1 MFALS
6 AHKIQPEARM
16 KIGTISTQS
25 NPYSLN
31 FEDDS
36 GRFQLSQFPTLAEFL
51 ATSLSELRESI
62 NSAERIAIGTQAWG
76 APIAAGTE
84 IWGAGVT
91 YLRSRDARIDE
102 SSTPDVYA
110 KVYDAE
116 RPELFLKGTA
126 SRTVGTL
133 GSIGIRFDAASSIP
147 EPELALVINSHGECV
162 GLTICNDVT
171 ARSIEGENPL
181 YLSQAKIYRGSTALG
196 PYITPIWEI
205 EDHSKIQID
214 ARIERG
220 KENIWEA
227 STSFGQLRRT
237 FEELIGFLFRCQDF
251 PEGVILS
258 TGTGIIPPDHVH
270 LQQGDVVTMSATHL
284 GTLENRVQLM
294 K

>member
-1 MFALS
+1 
-6 AHKIQPEARM
+6 M
-16 KIGTISTQS
+16 KIGTISTPS
-25 NPYSLN
+25 NPYSLT
-31 FEDDS
+31 FEDEGS
-36 GRFQLSQFPTLAEFL
+36 RFQLSEFPTLAEFL
-51 ATSLSELRESI
+51 GKSLNEMRTALR
-62 NSAERIAIGTQAWG
+62 SAERKPIASQPWG
-76 APIAAGTE
+76 PPIAAGTE
-84 IWGAGVT
+84 VWGAGVT

-133 GSIGIRFDAASSIP
+133 GAIGIRFDAASSIP

-196 PYITPIWEI
+196 PYITPIWDI
-205 EDHSKIQID
+205 DDHSKIQIA

-220 KENIWEA
+220 NELIWEA

-258 TGTGIIPPDHVH
+258 TGTGIIPPDDVH
-270 LQQGDVVTMSATHL
+270 LQKGDLVTMSATHL
-284 GTLENRVQLM
+284 GTLENRVELM

>member
-1 MFALS
+1 
-6 AHKIQPEARM
+6 M

-25 NPYSLN
+25 NPYSLT
-31 FEDDS
+31 FEDES

-133 GSIGIRFDAASSIP
+133 GSIGIRFDATSSIP

-237 FEELIGFLFRCQDF
+237 FDELIGFLFRCQDF

-270 LQQGDVVTMSATHL
+270 LRQGDVVTMSATHL

>member
-1 MFALS
+1 
-6 AHKIQPEARM
+6 M
-16 KIGTISTQS
+16 KIGTISTPS
-25 NPYSLN
+25 NPYSLT
-31 FEDDS
+31 FEDEGS
-36 GRFQLSQFPTLAEFL
+36 RFQLSEFPTLAEFL
-51 ATSLSELRESI
+51 GKSLNEMRTALR
-62 NSAERIAIGTQAWG
+62 SAERKPIASQPWG
-76 APIAAGTE
+76 PPIAAGTE
-84 IWGAGVT
+84 VWGAGVT

-214 ARIERG
+214 ARIERD
-220 KENIWEA
+220 NQLIWEA

-258 TGTGIIPPDHVH
+258 TGTGIIPPDDVH
-270 LQQGDVVTMSATHL
+270 LQKGDVVTMSATHL
-284 GTLENRVQLM
+284 GTLENRVELM

>member
-1 MFALS
+1 
-6 AHKIQPEARM
+6 M
-16 KIGTISTQS
+16 KIGTVPTQS
-25 NPYSLN
+25 NPYSLT
-31 FEDDS
+31 FEDDGAS
-36 GRFQLSQFPTLAEFL
+36 FQLSHFPTLAEYL
-51 ATSLSELRESI
+51 GLSLSEMRRTLG
-62 NSAERIAIGTQAWG
+62 SAERMPVASQPWG
-76 APIAAGTE
+76 APIADGTE
-84 IWGAGVT
+84 VWGAGVT

-126 SRTVGTL
+126 NRTVGTL

-220 KENIWEA
+220 NQLIWEA

-258 TGTGIIPPDHVH
+258 TGTGIIPPDDVH
-270 LQQGDVVTMSATHL
+270 LQRGDVVTMSATHL
-284 GTLENRVQLM
+284 GTLENRVELM

>member
-1 MFALS
+1 
-6 AHKIQPEARM
+6 M

-25 NPYSLN
+25 NPYSLT
-31 FEDDS
+31 FEDES

-62 NSAERIAIGTQAWG
+62 NSAERIAIGTQVWG

>member
-1 MFALS
+1 
-6 AHKIQPEARM
+6 M
-16 KIGTISTQS
+16 KIGTVQTQS
-25 NPYSLN
+25 NPYSLT
-31 FEDDS
+31 FEDD
-36 GRFQLSQFPTLAEFL
+36 GARFQLSHFPTLAEYL
-51 ATSLSELRESI
+51 GLSLSEMRRTLG
-62 NSAERIAIGTQAWG
+62 SAKRMPVASQPWG

-84 IWGAGVT
+84 VWGAGVT

-126 SRTVGTL
+126 NRTVGTL

-220 KENIWEA
+220 NQLIWEA

-258 TGTGIIPPDHVH
+258 TGTGIIPPDDVH
-270 LQQGDVVTMSATHL
+270 LQKGDVVTMSATHL
-284 GTLENRVQLM
+284 GTLENRVELM

>member
-1 MFALS
+1 
-6 AHKIQPEARM
+6 M
-16 KIGTISTQS
+16 KIGTVPTQS
-25 NPYSLN
+25 NPYSLT
-31 FEDDS
+31 FEDD
-36 GRFQLSQFPTLAEFL
+36 GARFQLSHFSTLAEYL
-51 ATSLSELRESI
+51 ALSLSEMRRTLGSG
-62 NSAERIAIGTQAWG
+62 ERMPVASQPWG

-84 IWGAGVT
+84 VWGAGVT

-126 SRTVGTL
+126 NRTVGTL

-220 KENIWEA
+220 NQLIWEA

-258 TGTGIIPPDHVH
+258 TGTGIIPPDDVH
-270 LQQGDVVTMSATHL
+270 LQKGDVVTMSATHL
-284 GTLENRVQLM
+284 GTLENRVELM

>member
-1 MFALS
+1 
-6 AHKIQPEARM
+6 M

-62 NSAERIAIGTQAWG
+62 NSAERIAIRTQAWG

>member
-1 MFALS
+1 
-6 AHKIQPEARM
+6 M

-25 NPYSLN
+25 NPYSLT
-31 FEDDS
+31 FEDES

-133 GSIGIRFDAASSIP
+133 GSIGIRFDATSSIP

-237 FEELIGFLFRCQDF
+237 FDELIGFLFRCQDF